1 MSDFWQYAAIPG
13 WMEPQ
18 EMEWLADIGER
29 SSRIAEVG
37 SWQGR
42 TTKPIAQNTKGL
54 VYAVDTFLGS
64 AEHQEEIAQHPKDW
78 VIGEFMKNM
87 NGLVKALA
95 ISEYFCQERLDELT
109 WLAEQAEKCQNVAEI
124 GSWLGSS
131 TRALADNTQGL
142 VFAVDTFKGSPELM
156 ERINAHEPDWLYN
169 TFKQNTSDASNVIT
183 CRMTSL
189 EAAHMFRDVTFDLVF
204 IDANHEYEHV
214 CDDILAWRP
223 LVRTGGILAGHDREW
238 DGVKKAVNEL
248 IPFPKVAVGAIWYT
262 VC

>member
-1 MSDFWQYAAIPG
+1 MTFEEYLSTPG
-13 WMEPQ
+13 WMTNH

-37 SWQGR
+37 CWQGR
-42 TTKPIAQNTKGL
+42 TTLPIARNTKGL
-54 VYAVDTFLGS
+54 VYAIDTFLGS

-109 WLAEQAEKCQNVAEI
+109 WLAEQAEKCQNTAEI
-124 GSWLGSS
+124 GSWLGSA
-131 TRALADNTQGL
+131 TRAIADNTQGL

-169 TFKQNTSDASNVIT
+169 TFKQNTSDTSNVIT

-189 EAAHMFRDVTFDLVF
+189 EAAHMFRDIPFDLVF
-204 IDANHEYEHV
+204 IDSAHDYDNV
-214 CDDILAWRP
+214 KADILAWRP
-223 LVRTGGILAGHDREW
+223 LVRKGGILSGHDRQWE
-238 DGVKKAVNEL
+238 GVERALKEL
-248 IPFPKVAVGAIWYT
+248 ISNAKVAVGAIWYIEI
-262 VC
+262 